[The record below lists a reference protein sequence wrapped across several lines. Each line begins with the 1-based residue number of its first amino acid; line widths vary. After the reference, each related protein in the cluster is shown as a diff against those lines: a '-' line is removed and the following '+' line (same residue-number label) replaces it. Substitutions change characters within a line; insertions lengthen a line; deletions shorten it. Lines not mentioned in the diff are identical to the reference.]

1 MERYPPWERIASPT
15 ELKEKYTSA
24 RNEIINYKKSAQ
36 IANAGAKALAK
47 DKRKYQAEAKVAKGQ
62 VVKLSKKQ
70 KATDEAKKAGYW
82 SGAATIAITIL
93 YETWKVVGFPGGRE
107 WMEWWNHEAVYGV
120 MVWISTCTLG
130 WFYRV
135 CHKDT

>member
-107 WMEWWNHEAVYGV
+107 WMEWWNHEAVYGL

-135 CHKDT
+135 GHKDT